1 MAADQVV
8 TEDEAVPPAGEQV
21 HLPDPSYL
29 PIVVA
34 LALTVV
40 LAGVLM
46 HMFIVAF
53 GIIVFL
59 YATVRWVR
67 HAREEMAELPL
78 EHH

>member
-8 TEDEAVPPAGEQV
+8 TEDEAVPPPGEQV
-21 HLPDPSYL
+21 HLPAPSYL

-34 LALTVV
+34 LGLTLV
-40 LAGVLM
+40 LTGILM
-46 HMFIVAF
+46 SMFIVVL
-53 GIIVFL
+53 GLLTFL